1 MSSMVTIPVSD
12 SEWVS
17 TLRRNGMLVFY
28 PPYVAVNQH
37 ARSLDRSRGIDAWKG
52 KGSMFT
58 RDNGGV
64 VLMDTCVK
72 GTEHLNS
79 STRITLTVLASTSSS
94 SSPRGPFS
102 RGETYKAF
110 WQRRRGRRNISPRR
124 RCWRAPHW

>member
-1 MSSMVTIPVSD
+1 MSAMVTIPVSD

-58 RDNGGV
+58 
-64 VLMDTCVK
+64 
-72 GTEHLNS
+72 
-79 STRITLTVLASTSSS
+79 
-94 SSPRGPFS
+94 
-102 RGETYKAF
+102 
-110 WQRRRGRRNISPRR
+110 
-124 RCWRAPHW
+124 